1 MERRS
6 AIIAAA
12 GASLTLLAGAA
23 AIGIN
28 TQLVDASDDDGV
40 GEISPV
46 SATDTPPDT
55 IYVDDPAG
63 TQAPA
68 PARDDDDYEDHE
80 DEDEDEDD
88 DRYEDHEDEDG
99 PEEQE
104 QEQEHEYEGAE
115 DDD

>member
-28 TQLVDASDDDGV
+28 TQLVSASDNDGV
-40 GEISPV
+40 GDISPV
-46 SATDTPPDT
+46 SGTESPTET

-63 TQAPA
+63 AQGPA
-68 PARDDDDYEDHE
+68 PAQGDDEYEDDEGE
-80 DEDEDEDD
+80 DED

-99 PEEQE
+99 PEA
-104 QEQEHEYEGAE
+104 QEHEYEYEGAE

>member
-28 TQLVDASDDDGV
+28 TQLVSASDNDGV
-40 GEISPV
+40 GEISPIG
-46 SATDTPPDT
+46 ATEAPTET
-55 IYVDDPAG
+55 IYVDDPA
-63 TQAPA
+63 APA
-68 PARDDDDYEDHE
+68 PAPAQDDDEYEDR
-80 DEDEDEDD
+80 EDD
-88 DRYEDHEDEDG
+88 GYEDHEDEDG

-104 QEQEHEYEGAE
+104 QEHEYEGAE

>member
-28 TQLVDASDDDGV
+28 TQLVSASDNDGV
-40 GEISPV
+40 GDISPV
-46 SATDTPPDT
+46 SGTEAPTET
-55 IYVDDPAG
+55 IYVDDPTG
-63 TQAPA
+63 TQGPA
-68 PARDDDDYEDHE
+68 PAEGDDEYEDDEYE
-80 DEDEDEDD
+80 DEDENDS
-88 DRYEDHEDEDG
+88 YEDHEDEDG
-99 PEEQE
+99 PEA
-104 QEQEHEYEGAE
+104 QEHEYEGAE